1 MLKVVQIKKCFHMA
15 QDNSWTIESVFFYF
29 IKKVQSLIFRNSD
42 FVFIDTKINTQLSQ
56 MQIYLILVSMVLL
69 T

>member
-1 MLKVVQIKKCFHMA
+1 MA
-15 QDNSWTIESVFFYF
+15 QDNSWTIESVFYF
-29 IKKVQSLIFRNSD
+29 IKKLILSFSKIQTL
-42 FVFIDTKINTQLSQ
+42 FFIDTKINTQLSQ

>member
-1 MLKVVQIKKCFHMA
+1 MA

-29 IKKVQSLIFRNSD
+29 IKKVNFHFQKFRLC
-42 FVFIDTKINTQLSQ
+42 FFIDTKINTQLSQ

>member
-1 MLKVVQIKKCFHMA
+1 MA

-29 IKKVQSLIFRNSD
+29 IKKVNSFIFRNSD
-42 FVFIDTKINTQLSQ
+42 FVFIDIKISTQLSQ

>member
-1 MLKVVQIKKCFHMA
+1 MA
-15 QDNSWTIESVFFYF
+15 QDNSWTIENVFFYF